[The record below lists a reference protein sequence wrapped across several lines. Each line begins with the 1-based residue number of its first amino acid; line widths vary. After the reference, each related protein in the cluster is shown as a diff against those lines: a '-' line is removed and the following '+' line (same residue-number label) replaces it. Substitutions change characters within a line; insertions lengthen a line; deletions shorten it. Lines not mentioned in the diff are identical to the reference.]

1 MSIELDKTRNDYTQ
15 DEVTEAV
22 RERIQRRIRLKE
34 EIDALSAYIFE
45 AQDEDSDDLSSLK
58 AALVEAEADLET
70 ATAQAQAARGGFD
83 VAFKA
88 VETAQPDL
96 AEERANL
103 AVKLATV
110 DEEIR
115 EFLLRQEFAGRKASF
130 ALTLNGL
137 QVTRTRTNK
146 TKVSYDATPHPAE
159 VPGAPGLQARRR
171 PARRVHHQRR
181 HRRPHALRQDGLGRR
196 EGGAA
201 RRPDRVVRQDPVG
214 GHRSGEG
221 GVRCLI
227 PA

>member
-115 EFLLRQEFAGRKASF
+115 EFLLRQEFAGRNASF

-146 TKVSYDATPHPAE
+146 TKVSYDATPILRKFPELRDYKLDGDPLVEFTINDGIADRMLSDKTVSDDVKE
-159 VPGAPGLQARRR
+159 
-171 PARRVHHQRR
+171 
-181 HRRPHALRQDGLGRR
+181 ALR
-196 EGGAA
+196 AA
-201 RRPDRVVRQDPVG
+201 RTESFAKTPSVG
-214 GHRSGEG
+214 IAPAKEG
-221 GVRCLI
+221 SD
-227 PA
+227 A